1 MATKEEFKNFAKAHP
16 ELVHYIKNGE
26 ATWQK
31 FYEIYDIYGESET
44 AWQDYFNVPNNTNTN
59 TNTSYNFKSIT
70 DKIKNIDLSSIQEH
84 IGTAQKA
91 LGIVQELTSKGTAA
105 TGAEVATEAINPR
118 PINKIF
124 ED

>member
-1 MATKEEFKNFAKAHP
+1 MATKEEFKNFARLHP

-31 FYEIYDIYGESET
+31 FYEIFDIYGEEEN
-44 AWQDYFNVPNNTNTN
+44 AWQDYFKKPVEN
-59 TNTSYNFKSIT
+59 TNTSYNFKSLT

-91 LGIVQELTSKGTAA
+91 LGIVQELTSKGGTAA
-105 TGAEVATEAINPR
+105 AGEAVEAASPR

>member
-59 TNTSYNFKSIT
+59 TSYNFKSIT

-91 LGIVQELTSKGTAA
+91 LGIVQELTSKGTVA
-105 TGAEVATEAINPR
+105 TGAEVASEAINPR

>member
-1 MATKEEFKNFAKAHP
+1 MSKESFKNFAKNHP
-16 ELVHYIKNGE
+16 ELVHYIKNGD

-31 FYEIYDIYGESET
+31 FYEIYDIYGEEES
-44 AWQDYFNVPNNTNTN
+44 AWQDYLNVPKKSTD
-59 TNTSYNFKSIT
+59 YNFKSIT

-84 IGTAQKA
+84 INTAQKA
-91 LGIVQELTSKGTAA
+91 LGIVQELTGKGAGAATTAA
-105 TGAEVATEAINPR
+105 AVEATNPR

>member
-1 MATKEEFKNFAKAHP
+1 MATKEEFKNFAKMHP
-16 ELVHYIKNGE
+16 ELVHYIKSGE

-44 AWQDYFNVPNNTNTN
+44 AWQDYFKNTNEN

-70 DKIKNIDLSSIQEH
+70 DKIKNLDLSSIQEH

-105 TGAEVATEAINPR
+105 TGAKVAAEEINPR

>member
-1 MATKEEFKNFAKAHP
+1 MSKESFKNFAKNHP

-26 ATWQK
+26 ASWQK
-31 FYEIYDIYGESET
+31 FYEIYDIYGEDES
-44 AWQDYFNVPNNTNTN
+44 AWQDYFNVGKKAG
-59 TNTSYNFKSIT
+59 SEYNFKSIT

-84 IGTAQKA
+84 INTAQKA
-91 LGIVQELTSKGTAA
+91 LGIVQELTGKGASTATQA
-105 TGAEVATEAINPR
+105 AVAKEAINPR

>member
-1 MATKEEFKNFAKAHP
+1 MALKDQFKTFAKAHP

-26 ATWQK
+26 TTWQK
-31 FYEIYDIYGESET
+31 LYEIYNIYGENES
-44 AWQDYFNVPNNTNTN
+44 AWQDYLKTNKTK
-59 TNTSYNFKSIT
+59 TDYNFKSIT

-84 IGTAQKA
+84 IATAQKA
-91 LGIVQELTSKGTAA
+91 LGIVEELTSKGSSS
-105 TGAEVATEAINPR
+105 GVAKTVDTVNPR

>member
-1 MATKEEFKNFAKAHP
+1 MATKDDFKNFAKIHP
-16 ELVHYIKNGE
+16 ELVRYIKNGE

-31 FYEIYDIYGESET
+31 FYEIYDIYGEDES
-44 AWQDYFNVPNNTNTN
+44 AWQDYFKKTKMNND
-59 TNTSYNFKSIT
+59 YNFKSIT

-84 IGTAQKA
+84 ITTAQKA
-91 LGIVQELTSKGTAA
+91 LGIVQELTGKGAGAAAGATAA
-105 TGAEVATEAINPR
+105 SEVVNPR

>member
-1 MATKEEFKNFAKAHP
+1 MATKEEFKNFAKMHP
-16 ELVHYIKNGE
+16 ELVHYIKSGE

-44 AWQDYFNVPNNTNTN
+44 AWQDYFKNTNEN

-70 DKIKNIDLSSIQEH
+70 DKIKNLDLSSIQEH

-91 LGIVQELTSKGTAA
+91 LGIVQELTSKGTVA
-105 TGAEVATEAINPR
+105 TGAEVAAEAINPR

>member
-1 MATKEEFKNFAKAHP
+1 MATKEEFKNFAKMHP
-16 ELVHYIKNGE
+16 ELVHYIKSGE

-31 FYEIYDIYGESET
+31 FYEIYDIYGENES
-44 AWQDYFNVPNNTNTN
+44 AWQDYFQRTNPNTN
-59 TNTSYNFKSIT
+59 SYNFKSIT

-91 LGIVQELTSKGTAA
+91 LGIVQELTSKGTSTA
-105 TGAEVATEAINPR
+105 GAEVAAETVNPR